1 MNSVPPVAASN
12 GNGGMRR
19 HVCMIAY
26 TDYATDSR
34 VRREAETLVG
44 HGFHVRCV
52 ATKTEAAP
60 RRFQLDGVDVQES
73 RIAKY
78 RGKSARAYIASYLRF
93 LADASLTCLRL
104 MARGELDVVHV
115 HNVPDFLVF
124 AAFLPRLA
132 GRKVILDVHD
142 SVPETFATK
151 FPDAPLVRKAL
162 VLEERV
168 SAMLAHKVI
177 CVNHPQRDA
186 LVARGIPTAKT
197 FISMN
202 VPDPRLFPAVDTTT
216 RLTPD
221 GALNLVYH
229 GTMAHRLGV
238 DLLIEAVARI
248 KERVP
253 AVRLQ
258 LWGDGDDLP
267 AFRTLARERRL
278 DGHVEFNQQGYP
290 LESLQH
296 RLRCM
301 DLGVLGN
308 RRGAAGDLM
317 LPGKLL
323 EYVALGIPVVAP
335 RLKTIAHYFNDD
347 MVTFYEPESVESL
360 ADAVVRLYH
369 DRSRR
374 LRQATIAQQFLAN
387 YGWDQQ
393 RKEFVTMYE
402 SLVGSHQ

>member
-1 MNSVPPVAASN
+1 MSNVPKVAPSN
-12 GNGGMRR
+12 GNRAVR

-34 VRREAETLVG
+34 VRREAETLAA
-44 HGFHVRCV
+44 HGFHVRCL
-52 ATKTEAAP
+52 ATKTGAAP

-132 GRKVILDVHD
+132 GSKVILDVHD

-151 FPDAPLVRKAL
+151 FPDTPLVQKAL
-162 VLEERV
+162 ALEERV

-202 VPDPRLFPAVDTTT
+202 VPDPRLFPAVDTAT
-216 RLTPD
+216 RPTPD

-238 DLLIEAVARI
+238 DLLIEAVGRI
-248 KERVP
+248 RERVP

-258 LWGDGDDLP
+258 LWGDGDDL
-267 AFRTLARERRL
+267 ASFRHLVRERHL
-278 DGHVEFNQQGYP
+278 EGHVEFNQQGYP
-290 LESLQH
+290 LEALQH

-301 DLGVLGN
+301 DLGVIGN
-308 RRGAAGDLM
+308 RRGAACDLM

-335 RLKTIAHYFNDD
+335 RLKTIAHYFNDE

-360 ADAVVRLYH
+360 AEAVVRLYR

-374 LRQATIAQQFLAN
+374 LRQAHVAQQFLTT
-387 YGWDQQ
+387 YGWNQQ
-393 RKEFVTMYE
+393 REEFVTMYQ